1 MAPGT
6 RRMRAT
12 LIFVSRVEIPAMRP
26 FFAAALVGLATVVS
40 PADVFAQVQQRQETI
55 ISTDVVPLPPPPV
68 APRATTGA
76 AATTTIRT
84 YTYEPVCELRR
95 EQFADE
101 NGWRVRDVR
110 VCR

>member
-1 MAPGT
+1 VKT
-6 RRMRAT
+6 C
-12 LIFVSRVEIPAMRP
+12 LV
-26 FFAAALVGLATVVS
+26 AALLCLVIVTPTDGR
-40 PADVFAQVQQRQETI
+40 AQVQQRQETI
-55 ISTDVVPLPPPPV
+55 ISTDVVPLPPPLD

-76 AATTTIRT
+76 ATATTTVRT
-84 YTYEPVCELRR
+84 YTYQPVCELRR

>member
-1 MAPGT
+1 
-6 RRMRAT
+6 MRT
-12 LIFVSRVEIPAMRP
+12 CLL
-26 FFAAALVGLATVVS
+26 AALLCLATVVN
-40 PADVFAQVQQRQETI
+40 PADTRAQVQQRQETTV
-55 ISTDVVPLPPPPV
+55 STEIVPLPPAPE

-76 AATTTIRT
+76 ATTTTTVRT
-84 YTYEPVCELRR
+84 YTYQPVCELRR